1 MHDKSTKPKESA
13 LLFVKKWNRLQ
24 LMRDHYHDWTKKR
37 NIRCEK
43 VKTRVAVLHCSL
55 PNSNGVRAQDSY
67 LFSFWFGHAVL
78 ARRQV
83 PKPRLKESESAW
95 DRFWSSWAC
104 LFRRLCCK
112 RYSRRIRV
120 FLPLA
125 WLWCEFSAFS
135 VLSSQVDHPR
145 FEENPSALIVLRP
158 SGFVILP
165 SNRSRDLLDRSPPH
179 GQDYCRLP

>member
-1 MHDKSTKPKESA
+1 
-13 LLFVKKWNRLQ
+13 
-24 LMRDHYHDWTKKR
+24 MRDHYHDWTKKR
-37 NIRCEK
+37 NNRREK
-43 VKTRVAVLHCSL
+43 VKTRSAHFFAHCRILTTQQHRS
-55 PNSNGVRAQDSY
+55 SF

-83 PKPRLKESESAW
+83 PKPRPKESESAW